1 MSVAQAFDFLIQ
13 WHLTERCNLRCK
25 HCYQDNKKI
34 DEMSFLEIAGVME
47 AAARMVQEWQE
58 AYGIQF
64 LPSFNVT
71 GGEPFLRKDFFSILE
86 LMVATGFEVYIL
98 SNGTLI
104 TREIA
109 RGLADLGVHGVQV
122 SMEGL
127 EKTHDFIR
135 GPGSFAAAVA
145 GIQDLLAAGVTV
157 SLNTTLS
164 RMNAGDFPDL
174 ADLALSLGVPRLG
187 FSRLVPSGLGLG
199 LLDQMLTTPQLQE
212 IYGKIAALQI
222 AGLEITTGDPVASQ
236 MSAAA
241 ATEDAGDI
249 ALGGCAAGVS
259 GLTLLPDGTVTPCR
273 RLPLAIGNVRRDSL
287 RALWA
292 SSPVLEALRDRS
304 RYQGRCGPCPRWA
317 QCRGCRAIAYAF
329 SQAQGSPDFLGPDP
343 QCFIG
348 LDVCPGDEGD
358 HRRFSAAGPA

>member
-1 MSVAQAFDFLIQ
+1 MSIAQRCEFLIQ

-34 DEMSFLEIAGVME
+34 EEMSTLAIAE
-47 AAARMVQEWQE
+47 AIETAAQMVQEWQE
-58 AYGIQF
+58 TYDIQF

-71 GGEPFLRKDFFSILE
+71 GGEPFLREDFFNILE
-86 LMVATGFEVYIL
+86 RMMATGFEVYIL

-104 TREIA
+104 TRKIA
-109 RGLADLGVHGVQV
+109 QDLADLGVHGVQI
-122 SMEGL
+122 SLEGL
-127 EKTHDFIR
+127 ERTHDLIR

-145 GIQDLLAAGVTV
+145 GIQDLLDAGVTV

-174 ADLALSLGVPRLG
+174 AELAASWGVPRLG
-187 FSRLVPSGLGLG
+187 FSRLVPSGRGLA
-199 LLDQMLTTPQLQE
+199 LLDQMLSTQQVKE
-212 IYGKIAALQI
+212 IYGKILALKI
-222 AGLEITTGDPVASQ
+222 DGLEITTGDPVASQ
-236 MSAAA
+236 MNAPAPG
-241 ATEDAGDI
+241 EDAGSI

-287 RALWA
+287 RELWA
-292 SSPVLEALRDRS
+292 TSPVLEALRDRT
-304 RYQGRCGPCPRWA
+304 RYQGRCGDCQRWA

-329 SQAQGSPDFLGPDP
+329 SQTQGSPDFLAPDP
-343 QCFIG
+343 QCFINRTA
-348 LDVCPGDEGD
+348 CSGDGED
-358 HRRFSAAGPA
+358 PRRLS

>member
-1 MSVAQAFDFLIQ
+1 MSVAQDFDFLIQ

-34 DEMSFLEIAGVME
+34 EEMSFLEIAE
-47 AAARMVQEWQE
+47 TIETAAQMVQEWQE
-58 AYGIQF
+58 TYDIQF

-71 GGEPFLRKDFFSILE
+71 GGEPFLREDFFGILE

-109 RGLADLGVHGVQV
+109 RTLANLGVHGVQI
-122 SMEGL
+122 SLEGL
-127 EKTHDFIR
+127 ERTHDLIR

-145 GIQDLLAAGVTV
+145 GIRDLLDAGVKV

-164 RMNAGDFPDL
+164 QMNAGDFPDL
-174 ADLALSLGVPRLG
+174 AELAVSLGVPRLG
-187 FSRLVPSGLGLG
+187 FSRLVPSGRGLA
-199 LLDQMLTTPQLQE
+199 LLDQMLTTQQVKE
-212 IYGKIAALQI
+212 IYGRIAGLQI

-236 MSAAA
+236 MNLTSPPAA
-241 ATEDAGDI
+241 EDGAI

-287 RALWA
+287 RELWA
-292 SSPVLEALRDRS
+292 TSPVLEALRDRT
-304 RYQGRCGPCPRWA
+304 RYQGRCGACQRWA
-317 QCRGCRAIAYAF
+317 QCRGCRAIAYAY
-329 SQAQGSPDFLGPDP
+329 SQAQGSPDFLAPDP
-343 QCFIG
+343 QCFI
-348 LDVCPGDEGD
+348 
-358 HRRFSAAGPA
+358 A

>member
-1 MSVAQAFDFLIQ
+1 MSVAQDFDFLIQ

-34 DEMSFLEIAGVME
+34 EEMSTLAIAE
-47 AAARMVQEWQE
+47 TIETAAQMVQEWQE
-58 AYGIQF
+58 TYDIQF

-71 GGEPFLRKDFFSILE
+71 GGEPFLREDFFTILE
-86 LMVATGFEVYIL
+86 RMVATGFEVYIL

-109 RGLADLGVHGVQV
+109 RQLADLGVHGVQI
-122 SMEGL
+122 SLEGL
-127 EKTHDFIR
+127 ERTHDLIR

-145 GIQDLLAAGVTV
+145 GVRDLLDAGVAV

-164 RMNAGDFPDL
+164 QMNAGDFPDL
-174 ADLALSLGVPRLG
+174 AELAVSLGVPRLG
-187 FSRLVPSGLGLG
+187 FSRLVPSGRGLA
-199 LLDQMLTTPQLQE
+199 LLDQMLSTPQVEE

-222 AGLEITTGDPVASQ
+222 DGLEITTGDPVASQ
-236 MSAAA
+236 MNAAPPV
-241 ATEDAGDI
+241 EDGGAI

-273 RLPLAIGNVRRDSL
+273 RLPLPIGNVRRDSL
-287 RALWA
+287 RELWA
-292 SSPVLEALRDRS
+292 TSPVLEALRDRT
-304 RYQGRCGPCPRWA
+304 RYQGRCGDCERWA

-329 SQAQGSPDFLGPDP
+329 SQAQGNPDFLAPDP
-343 QCFIG
+343 QCFIHRAT
-348 LDVCPGDEGD
+348 CPGDGED
-358 HRRFSAAGPA
+358 RRRFS